1 MNRQAVLDVLNS
13 LEVIEMEGGDS
24 PYCLVAYNDENRS
37 KLNAVGVSDEV
48 MLKYGDV
55 ETFCIWALAFSEGY
69 ADEWKDGNLV
79 LWGPIDDEL
88 RTRVVNGDGTPAD
101 AERLLE
107 ELARYKFVREPV
119 LWFAGMMESK
129 LQENDHKG
137 GWDNCTFQYL
147 FQKLDEEV
155 KELTTCISEEKA
167 IQEAADVANIAMMIA
182 DRARKALSQR

>member
-1 MNRQAVLDVLNS
+1 
-13 LEVIEMEGGDS
+13 
-24 PYCLVAYNDENRS
+24 
-37 KLNAVGVSDEV
+37 
-48 MLKYGDV
+48 MLTNGR
-55 ETFCIWALAFSEGY
+55 TAIWFCG
-69 ADEWKDGNLV
+69 
-79 LWGPIDDEL
+79 DDEL

-167 IQEAADVANIAMMIA
+167 IQEAAGVANIAMMIA